1 MMENQSISGITKG
14 GTTIAATAGAW
25 ALQNQASIATAATT
39 FAAVMCGLYN
49 LAMFIGYC
57 WDRWWRDIAEARG
70 WVGPRKEVKRR
81 TESQE
86 ERRRRKTRQ
95 QYAADLES
103 EEDSTVTAPAKL

>member
-1 MMENQSISGITKG
+1 MMDNQGISSVTKG
-14 GTTIAATAGAW
+14 GTTIAATVGAW
-25 ALQNQASIATAATT
+25 ALQNQAAIASAATT

-86 ERRRRKTRQ
+86 ERRRRKARELYRAEQ
-95 QYAADLES
+95 EADIDMS
-103 EEDSTVTAPAKL
+103 GPAKL